1 MVWGSPVAMG
11 GAVPA
16 GRERG
21 ESTAPGEDVVKLLL
35 LTDRSNS
42 SRRAISG
49 AGWLL
54 PESETVLRR
63 ITGGSAPADTE
74 P

>member
-1 MVWGSPVAMG
+1 LPT
-11 GAVPA
+11 
-16 GRERG
+16 GRPRG
-21 ESTAPGEDVVKLLL
+21 ESTAPGDDVVKLLL

-63 ITGGSAPADTE
+63 ITGGRAPVEAD